1 MNGTLDQDA
10 VNLAKAIRQVE
21 SNKDPKARG
30 ASGEFGYYQFMP
42 QTWASSSKAF
52 LGRDVPIEQAT
63 PEEQNEVAY
72 KQIKQWKDA
81 GYNPGQIASMW
92 NAGPGKPNAYIDG
105 NKGVNEHG
113 VEYDTK
119 AYAENVAKTYQQIK
133 GSGAGGGGVGLPY
146 TSLNVPEQAQGE
158 YKGVLEQQ
166 PVLGTLGEKL
176 SGRVQD
182 IADTFQQP
190 SLTRGLLRSV
200 GAVAGGVGDVT
211 GAAISAAVPDFIEKP
226 VTEGIGKFV
235 AGIPGVKEGAE
246 AYGKLDP
253 ELQKDLGA
261 VGNIASLIP
270 IGKGAAIGVGATKGF
285 VPSVVR
291 TASEAEGFV
300 GDMAR
305 RSLVKEAAEI
315 VSPKQTAKVSKT
327 GIKSGR
333 GEKSGFLGEIS
344 VTPDARTQR
353 AAEASAGIVKK
364 GNTMTENANALRG
377 EISKTAEQLK
387 SDLGKMEV
395 VPLVQKEEMDDLLN
409 RALQEIGENPT
420 MVGDAGKSAEL
431 ILKKFQSFLPK
442 GDITALDL
450 LEARKKLDTWM
461 DSLQAGNVFNPN
473 YESAKTVALRAIRQ
487 GANDLIALKAP
498 DVAVKE
504 SLARQSALFDA
515 LENVS
520 QKAASE
526 VGTNVLERFGKKHPG
541 IRGLINM
548 TAQGLG
554 IGTGINLL
562 DGR

>member
-1 MNGTLDQDA
+1 MPPTPA
-10 VNLAKAIRQVE
+10 VRNANPGNI
-21 SNKDPKARG
+21 KDPATGTFRKFSNPGEGG
-30 ASGEFGYYQFMP
+30 AALLNDLRAK
-42 QTWASSSKAF
+42 QTGTTTTGLGPSSTLVDFAEKWAPASD
-52 LGRDVPIEQAT
+52 G
-63 PEEQNEVAY
+63 N
-72 KQIKQWKDA
+72 
-81 GYNPGQIASMW
+81 NPGQYAANLANYMGVSPAAQLKDL
-92 NAGPGKPNAYIDG
+92 NLGKWAEAITLAED
-105 NKGVNEHG
+105 KDAAALMGV
-113 VEYDTK
+113 TPR
-119 AYAENVAKTYQQIK
+119 
-133 GSGAGGGGVGLPY
+133 GSAPIPY
-146 TSLNVPEQAQGE
+146 TPLNVPETEQDE

-166 PVLGTLGEKL
+166 PVLGALGEKL

-190 SLTRGLLRSV
+190 SLARGLLRSA
-200 GAVAGGVGDVT
+200 GAVAGGIGDVT
-211 GAAISAAVPDFIEKP
+211 GAAISAVTPDFIEKP
-226 VTEGIGKFV
+226 ITEGIGKFV

-246 AYGKLDP
+246 AYGRLDP

-261 VGNIASLIP
+261 IGNIASLIP
-270 IGKGAAIGVGATKGF
+270 IGKGAALGVGASKGL
-285 VPSVVR
+285 VPGVVR
-291 TASEAEGFV
+291 TASKAEGVV
-300 GDMAR
+300 GDVAR
-305 RSLVKEAAEI
+305 RSLIREAAEI

-333 GEKSGFLGEIS
+333 GEKSGLLGEIS
-344 VTPDARTQR
+344 ITPDARTQR
-353 AAEASAGIVKK
+353 AAEAAAGIVKK
-364 GNTMTENANALRG
+364 GNTMTENANALRS
-377 EISKTAEQLK
+377 EIGKTAEQLK
-387 SDLGKMEV
+387 DDLAKMEV

-442 GDITALDL
+442 GDVTALDL

-487 GANDLIALKAP
+487 GVNDLVALKAP
-498 DVAVKE
+498 NIPVKE
-504 SLARQSALFDA
+504 SLARQTALFDA

-526 VGTNVLERFGKKHPG
+526 VGTNVLDRFGKKHPG

-548 TAQGLG
+548 TGQGLG

-562 DGR
+562 D